1 MAARRISRGKRLALL
16 LATLVSALFAVLGT
30 GAQAFAAEPLPKPAA
45 AAEGDPTCKAH
56 HAAEALTGRDA
67 GARRRTLGGTAV
79 RTALRAPAGSGV
91 AAAPVAVPTGPVPE
105 ANGSRPAALARL
117 QVFRC

>member
-1 MAARRISRGKRLALL
+1 MTARRISRGKRLALL
-16 LATLVSALFAVLGT
+16 LAALVSALFAVLGT
-30 GAQAFAAEPLPKPAA
+30 GAQAYAAEPLPKPAA

-56 HAAEALTGRDA
+56 HAAEALTGRA
-67 GARRRTLGGTAV
+67 AVRHRACGGTAV
-79 RTALRAPAGSGV
+79 RTAFLAPVGTGV
-91 AAAPVAVPTGPVPE
+91 AATPATVPTGPVPE

>member
-45 AAEGDPTCKAH
+45 AAEGDPACQAH
-56 HAAEALTGRDA
+56 HAAEALTGRA
-67 GARRRTLGGTAV
+67 AVRRRTFGGTAV
-79 RTALRAPAGSGV
+79 RTALRAPADTGV

-117 QVFRC
+117 QAFRC